1 MASGTRAMISIYN
14 ELVKTAAIYKTI
26 LDIHPD
32 LHESSLYNTKNLTKN
47 YRELIE
53 KDDMLR

>member
-1 MASGTRAMISIYN
+1 MASGTRVMIAIYN

-32 LHESSLYNTKNLTKN
+32 LHESDLYNVKNLTKH
-47 YRELIE
+47 YKELIE
-53 KDDMLR
+53 KDNLLR